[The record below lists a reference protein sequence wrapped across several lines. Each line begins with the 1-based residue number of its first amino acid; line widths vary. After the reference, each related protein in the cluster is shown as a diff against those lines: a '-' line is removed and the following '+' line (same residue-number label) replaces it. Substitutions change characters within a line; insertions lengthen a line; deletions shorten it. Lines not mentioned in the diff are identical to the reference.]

1 MLKETGEV
9 SEGLHAGAL
18 LFLYI
23 PFSFPHQVVRC
34 SSSYMI
40 RVLLPFLLTLHVG
53 VCVLLVIVVLM
64 QRPRSEGLGTA
75 FGGGMTE
82 NIFGAQTSHVLAK
95 FTTYLGAIFFALTL
109 LLAIVYAKSSGGKSP
124 VQKEMEMLSQQLK
137 APTATPA
144 LSPSS
149 TAAEPTHTSSPGP
162 LASPALLASPMVSV
176 SPAVSAAP
184 TASPSPTFAPK
195 KTP

>member
-1 MLKETGEV
+1 MLIFISFIPYGLGQAKAHFYLMLRMLV
-9 SEGLHAGAL
+9 SGLQAGIL

-23 PFSFPHQVVRC
+23 PFGLPHQVVRF

-64 QRPRSEGLGTA
+64 QRPRSEGLGAA

-109 LLAIVYAKSSGGKSP
+109 LLAIVYAKSSGGKSSI
-124 VQKEMEMLSQQLK
+124 QKEIEVLSQQLK
-137 APTATPA
+137 VPAATP
-144 LSPSS
+144 
-149 TAAEPTHTSSPGP
+149 
-162 LASPALLASPMVSV
+162 VR
-176 SPAVSAAP
+176 AVP
-184 TASPSPTFAPK
+184 SPSPEVSASPK
-195 KTP
+195 KKP